1 MTAPDRRSLAA
12 CFMSAIRAVHSPVIR
27 DGLLW
32 RLHVLRAN
40 PVALSTPQNDRPK
53 AARRLT
59 GVSIAVLAA
68 AKLARVLLADLDHVE
83 HLAAALRVAKGAS

>member
-12 CFMSAIRAVHSPVIR
+12 CFMSAIRAVHCPVIR

-32 RLHVLRAN
+32 RLHV
-40 PVALSTPQNDRPK
+40 
-53 AARRLT
+53 LT